1 MTYWKPL
8 ESAPKD
14 GTEILAFIVED
25 PGYFE
30 HYIKIYYA
38 KDVKNWLNSEH
49 DTGWVNAEIRE
60 SFETHEIVGWI
71 DMPKF
76 IDPKYQALGEGLFPP
91 PWAPLPENEEKTK
104 AFVLGQKV
112 QLQNGYEEQK

>member
-14 GTEILAFIVED
+14 GTEIIAYIVED

-38 KDVKNWLNSEH
+38 KDAKAWL
-49 DTGWVNAEIRE
+49 NAEIRE
-60 SFETHEIVGWI
+60 SFETHEILGWI

-76 IDPKYQALGEGLFPP
+76 TD
-91 PWAPLPENEEKTK
+91 
-104 AFVLGQKV
+104 
-112 QLQNGYEEQK
+112 EEQE